1 MSAITTNKENVMAE
15 NKDTRNATQRIEDL
29 EKVASVL
36 YQNQIQAKNATDG
49 LLAMQGDVGL
59 LKDALKLLNKKT
71 EAIIQAATP
80 ESGISVTTVSALV
93 TKLVVAEMAD
103 QVAAYVTNGH
113 LTANDEVA
121 ANSYLVCEEYHPD
134 GSLANARIQFP
145 LTSQDEPTQT
155 AMKGKKVGDTVSFG
169 PDKFDAKVLEIYTM
183 VEPKAPEVAATVAE
197 TDAAETDATDVSAET
212 VVEAPAETAA
222 ATETTEAATA

>member
-1 MSAITTNKENVMAE
+1 MNKENVMAE
-15 NKDTRNATQRIEDL
+15 NQVDKRTATQRIEDL
-29 EKVASVL
+29 ERVASVL
-36 YQNQIQAKNATDG
+36 YQNQVVAKNATDA
-49 LLAMQGDVGL
+49 LPKMAEDVSL

-80 ESGISVTTVSALV
+80 ETGINVTTVSALV
-93 TKLVVAEMAD
+93 TKLVVDEMAA
-103 QVAAYVTNGH
+103 QVAAHVTNGH
-113 LTANDEVA
+113 LVAANEGEVE

-183 VEPKAPEVAATVAE
+183 VEPKAPEAATE
-197 TDAAETDATDVSAET
+197 TPAATETTTD
-212 VVEAPAETAA
+212 APAETTTPEAAETAAPA